1 MSLECEEFNRRL
13 MQIMQNDP
21 DRCLMCGT
29 DFPDRSITYGGVT
42 SSGALEWVSE
52 CCVKQLKE
60 VWCGGIVVSSN

>member
-29 DFPDRSITYGGVT
+29 DF
-42 SSGALEWVSE
+42 GAVRNA
-52 CCVKQLKE
+52 V
-60 VWCGGIVVSSN
+60 GIWWRDLR